1 MLADERYDD
10 LDPTQFAD
18 PSAAYRLQPWWF
30 WNGAMEPEVMREQI
44 ALMDE
49 AGCGGFYVTPRQG
62 MRVPYLSSEYWE
74 RFKLAIREA
83 RQRSM
88 LVGIMDDFPYPSGMA
103 GGRATWADPAFIRTE
118 LRVVQLE
125 VDGPQELHRLL
136 GTGEVVRAWAWPVA
150 DGRTDW
156 SRTVDLRIRIG
167 VTHTRSGLSW
177 GGSLTTYSYARFGDY
192 APENELAWHLPSGR
206 WRVMAFIVDRCR
218 SFKYFGEFL
227 DTLNPDAVANFLRI
241 TLGEHETG
249 LGPGRPLGEH
259 FRSLF
264 TDETQGGSWT
274 VDLPRLFEERCGYSL
289 LSHLPAL
296 VDDSFPDAP
305 RVRYDYIDTIHDL
318 FMGAWHEQY
327 AAECEARGLLYTTE
341 VPMLRNADERVA
353 HIPGSD
359 HAHERVDEDLPFG
372 WRVPRLTYSR
382 QWPRFKASIAAQRG
396 KPRVAV
402 EAFHS
407 LGWGVRLADLKAL
420 IDRMAVL
427 GVNLVALHG
436 FYYTA
441 AGMAKY
447 DAAPSEFYQHPW
459 WRHFRAL
466 ADYAGRLS
474 WIASRGRDVA
484 QIALLDPVTS
494 LWTGGGDWWGVL
506 KRLGADGSA
515 AERISDDWAALIEA
529 LNTHQRLYHHLDPA
543 DLAGAT
549 VEGDELVVGEARYRA
564 LVAPPMLNLEAAAFA
579 RLREFAEADGIV
591 LWVGDLPSEQIEAA
605 SAVRDDAA
613 ALFAAAQCGRVRLIE
628 APGGV
633 REAAADEGLIA
644 ALDELLPSEIELRTD
659 DGCTEMVLA
668 HLREVAGQRIVLLVN
683 CSPEELP
690 TTVRWL
696 TDAPSAERWDAETG
710 ERAPLSCRRDGDRLT
725 CDVALPEHGTVV
737 LVTSEDPPV
746 ALPEEERR
754 EVALDLREPW
764 RLAETPR
771 NILRLATFKLE
782 IDGEECPEAVPP
794 EPIINSLA
802 RFGGKVRLPIRIS
815 PGSMGPTAWGV
826 NYPMRA
832 TWSAHFIAEHVP
844 DDLRLV
850 VDRASFRGKARVL
863 LNGTELALEDADPE
877 FIFERSNAGWPVA
890 EIVRHGEN
898 ELALE
903 IEVDADDG
911 GLLDAAWLVGSFG
924 VAGEPGQTRRL
935 VTPQEEILPLD
946 LPASGLPHFAGT
958 VAVEQEHELRD
969 DCTHLRLEE
978 GNGRFLDCAE
988 LFVDGRSLGVRCWPP
1003 YRWELPDELREHDDA
1018 TVRLEITTPAGPAVE
1033 AMQFDAKTRKYV
1045 EL

>member
-1 MLADERYDD
+1 MLADERYDN
-10 LDPTQFAD
+10 LDPTEFAD

-62 MRVPYLSSEYWE
+62 MGVAYLSSEYWE
-74 RFKLAIREA
+74 RFKLAVREA
-83 RQRSM
+83 RQRGM

-125 VDGPQELHRLL
+125 VEGPQELRRLL
-136 GTGEVVRAWAWPVA
+136 GTGEVIRAWAWPVV
-150 DGRTDW
+150 DGHTDW

-192 APENELAWHLPSGR
+192 APENELEWHVPDGR
-206 WRVMAFIVDRCR
+206 WRVLAFIEDRSR

-227 DTLNPDAVANFLRI
+227 DTLNPNAAANFLRI

-249 LGPGRPLGEH
+249 LGPGHPLGEH

-274 VDLPRLFEERCGYSL
+274 VGLPRLFEERCGYDL

-296 VDDSFPDAP
+296 VDDGFPDAP
-305 RVRYDYIDTIHDL
+305 RIRYDYLGTIHDR
-318 FMGAWHEQY
+318 FMSAWHEQY

-420 IDRMAVL
+420 IDRMAAL

-529 LNTHQRLYHHLDPA
+529 LNTHQRPYHHLDPA
-543 DLAGAT
+543 DLAEAT

-564 LVAPPMLNLEAAAFA
+564 LIAPPMLNLEAGAFA
-579 RLREFAEADGIV
+579 RLQEFAEAGGIV

-605 SAVRDDAA
+605 SAVPDDAA
-613 ALFAAAQCGRVRLIE
+613 ALFAEAQCGRVRLIE

-633 REAAADEGLIA
+633 REAAGDEKLIA

-683 CSPEELP
+683 FAEREAQADL
-690 TTVRWL
+690 RIR
-696 TDAPSAERWDAETG
+696 TDARSLERWDAETG
-710 ERAPLSCRRDGDRLT
+710 ERAPLRATRDGDCLA
-725 CDVALPEHGTVV
+725 CSFPLPSHGTAV
-737 LVTSEDPPV
+737 LVTGDSTAAVPSASVIYDDMLE
-746 ALPEEERR
+746 LP
-754 EVALDLREPW
+754 LPW
-764 RLAETPR
+764 RPAETPR
-771 NILRLATFKLE
+771 NILRFGTFRLE

-802 RFGGKVRLPIRIS
+802 RFGGNARLPIRIS
-815 PGSMGPTAWGV
+815 PGGMGPTTWGV
-826 NYPMRA
+826 SYPVSA
-832 TWSAHFIAEHVP
+832 AWTAHFIAEHVP
-844 DDLRLV
+844 DDLKLV
-850 VDRASFRGKARVL
+850 IDRDSLRGKARVL
-863 LNGTELALEDADPE
+863 LNGTELALEDAASE
-877 FIFERSNAGWPVA
+877 FIFERSNAGWSVA

-898 ELALE
+898 ELTLE
-903 IEVDADDG
+903 IEVNADDG

-935 VTPQEEILPLD
+935 VTPPEEILPLD

-958 VAVEQEHELRD
+958 VAVEQEHELREG
-969 DCTHLRLEE
+969 CTHLRLEE

-988 LFVDGRSLGVRCWPP
+988 LFVDDRSLGVRCWPP
-1003 YRWELPDELREHDDA
+1003 YRWELPDELRGHDEV
-1018 TVRLEITTPAGPAVE
+1018 TVRLEITTAAGPAVE
-1033 AMQFDAKTRKYV
+1033 GMQFDAKTRKYV